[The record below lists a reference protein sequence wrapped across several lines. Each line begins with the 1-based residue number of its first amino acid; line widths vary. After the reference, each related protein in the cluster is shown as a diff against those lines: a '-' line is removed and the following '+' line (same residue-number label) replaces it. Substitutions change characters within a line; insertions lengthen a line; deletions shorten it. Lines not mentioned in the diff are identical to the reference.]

1 MELKD
6 TVEYMLSK
14 HYDLR
19 LLGEYYQAE
28 IRRDLLKEFLENN
41 RSKNLSCP
49 RELLEKQLDILNQY
63 VEVLASRVN
72 YEKLW

>member
-14 HYDLR
+14 HYDLC

-28 IRRDLLKEFLENN
+28 IRRDLLKEFLESDK
-41 RSKNLSCP
+41 SKNLSYP